1 MFQWYYKLDGS
12 MTREY
17 STKEHS
23 VKSDRT
29 KIGWQMNIV
38 NTILLLI
45 LLGVFSNVYAGHHE
59 ATEQSHKH
67 EMSEQEEQAD
77 NKSEEKMRTSCAKD
91 ASQKE
96 PKFSNEKSCLEAHGL
111 KN

>member
-1 MFQWYYKLDGS
+1 
-12 MTREY
+12 
-17 STKEHS
+17 
-23 VKSDRT
+23 
-29 KIGWQMNIV
+29 MNIV
-38 NTILLLI
+38 NKLFLLI

-67 EMSEQEEQAD
+67 EMSEQGQKVD
-77 NKSEEKMRTSCAKD
+77 NKSEEEMRVSCAKD